1 MIGLDTTSRGLGSVL
16 LMVVVTLKLIA
27 SEEGV
32 PAIVHRR
39 LSGDTYQYLNSG
51 NLTDL
56 SICRDDDNLTFIV
69 SERRCV
75 KNQELINGIYMS
87 FMLVVFN

>member
-1 MIGLDTTSRGLGSVL
+1 MIGPDMTSSGLGSVL
-16 LMVVVTLKLIA
+16 LLVVVTLKLIA
-27 SEEGV
+27 SEKGV

-56 SICRDDDNLTFIV
+56 SICHDDGNLIIV

-75 KNQELINGIYMS
+75 KNQELIKGIFLS
-87 FMLVVFN
+87 L

>member
-1 MIGLDTTSRGLGSVL
+1 MIGLDMTSSGLGSVL

-39 LSGDTYQYLNSG
+39 LSGDTYRYLNSG

-56 SICRDDDNLTFIV
+56 SICHDDGNLTFIV

-75 KNQELINGIYMS
+75 KNQELIKGIFLS
-87 FMLVVFN
+87 L